1 MQFPEHN
8 LRIWQVPGHDLRI
21 EFRESFLETLRAAA
35 RLQFSSGAVRVVIQR
50 GALLG
55 STYDSPTHDAI
66 IRLDG
71 SAPLGARLS
80 AEEQDSI
87 VGWYAFRTA
96 KENSLSTEDLTYL
109 NRPSTDPREIALIVR
124 PAENEAVRV
133 GVFFREDSGNI
144 RLTSSFREI
153 LVEPLRVEPPRAA
166 PGAVPEATPRLQAPV
181 PIAESHSSK
190 GWGLFALASIVG
202 TILSMIAFIEL
213 HAPGPPL
220 QTPPLHGAPA
230 SRVNAGDSA
239 RTNEQLTSD
248 AQRLKAELEA
258 QRNHNRRLEIFLEE
272 LRERDAGRVIDNPPE
287 KARGNKIS
295 AVARR

>member
-1 MQFPEHN
+1 MQFPEDN
-8 LRIWQVPGHDLRI
+8 PRIWQVPGHDLRI
-21 EFRESFLETLRAAA
+21 EFRESFLETLRVAA

-80 AEEQDSI
+80 ADEQRSI
-87 VGWYAFRTA
+87 VGWYALRTA
-96 KENSLSTEDLTYL
+96 KENSLSSEDLNYL

-124 PAENEAVRV
+124 PADNEAIRV

-153 LVEPLRVEPPRAA
+153 LVVPPGVEPPKAIPGKQTEAA
-166 PGAVPEATPRLQAPV
+166 PRVQAPV
-181 PIAESHSSK
+181 AIAETRPSR
-190 GWGLFALASIVG
+190 GWALFALVSIVG
-202 TILSMIAFIEL
+202 TILSMITFIEL
-213 HAPGPPL
+213 HAPGSPL

-230 SRVNAGDSA
+230 NRVNAVDPA
-239 RTNEQLTSD
+239 RTNEQLASD

-272 LRERDAGRVIDNPPE
+272 LRERNAGRVIDNPPE
-287 KARGNKIS
+287 KVKGNKIS
-295 AVARR
+295 TVARR